1 MGKKKQ
7 KKPAEMR
14 PALTGPVQRSEGE
27 SENKAPEANPIDAE
41 LRVDRGHK
49 EDATIAADEIEAFA
63 KKKKQKKPAEMRP
76 ALMGPVQ
83 RSEGES
89 ENKAPEAN
97 PVDAKLRGDRGDKKD
112 ATIAVE
118 EIQAFVKK
126 KKPQKPADMRI
137 NNTKKEE
144 RINIEKG
151 KDGARS
157 NNAQKKRQ
165 GKADKTHE
173 LDGELPC
180 SPFQGVMVE
189 TVLEDT
195 VEPQVTQVD
204 SLPADRQGAP
214 SNQRQ
219 NKRGNKNDIT
229 TATEE
234 KQAFDQKRQKKV
246 AAPKQS
252 LQKSKKNNE
261 DRRIEQNDKVERG
274 ETVQK
279 SKKKNGD
286 RRIEQNDAVERGEAL
301 QKSKKNNE

>member
-14 PALTGPVQRSEGE
+14 PALTGPVQRSESE
-27 SENKAPEANPIDAE
+27 SENEAPEANPIDAE

-76 ALMGPVQ
+76 ALTGPVQ

-97 PVDAKLRGDRGDKKD
+97 PVDAKLRVDRGNKKD

-126 KKPQKPADMRI
+126 KKPKKPADMRI

-144 RINIEKG
+144 RINIE
-151 KDGARS
+151 
-157 NNAQKKRQ
+157 
-165 GKADKTHE
+165 T
-173 LDGELPC
+173 
-180 SPFQGVMVE
+180 
-189 TVLEDT
+189 
-195 VEPQVTQVD
+195 
-204 SLPADRQGAP
+204 
-214 SNQRQ
+214 
-219 NKRGNKNDIT
+219 
-229 TATEE
+229 
-234 KQAFDQKRQKKV
+234 
-246 AAPKQS
+246 

-274 ETVQK
+274 ETLQK
-279 SKKKNGD
+279 SKKKH
-286 RRIEQNDAVERGEAL
+286 E
-301 QKSKKNNE
+301 

>member
-1 MGKKKQ
+1 MGA
-7 KKPAEMR
+7 AEE
-14 PALTGPVQRSEGE
+14 VQ
-27 SENKAPEANPIDAE
+27 
-41 LRVDRGHK
+41 V
-49 EDATIAADEIEAFA
+49 FV

-76 ALMGPVQ
+76 A
-83 RSEGES
+83 
-89 ENKAPEAN
+89 A
-97 PVDAKLRGDRGDKKD
+97 RGDRRKGLGEDVDAEKRALRGQTGRLNQLSITPGIKDKKGLPSSSGVVV
-112 ATIAVE
+112 ARSELQPV
-118 EIQAFVKK
+118 
-126 KKPQKPADMRI
+126 RI

-144 RINIEKG
+144 RVNIEQG

-157 NNAQKKRQ
+157 NNARKKRD
-165 GKADKTHE
+165 GKANKTHE

-189 TVLEDT
+189 PVLEDT

-234 KQAFDQKRQKKV
+234 KQAFDQKMQKKV
-246 AAPKQS
+246 AAQQQTLQKTQKNNEDRRIEQNDKVERGETLQKHKEKHEDRMTEQNDAVERGET

-274 ETVQK
+274 ET
-279 SKKKNGD
+279 
-286 RRIEQNDAVERGEAL
+286 L
-301 QKSKKNNE
+301 QKSKKNNEDRRI